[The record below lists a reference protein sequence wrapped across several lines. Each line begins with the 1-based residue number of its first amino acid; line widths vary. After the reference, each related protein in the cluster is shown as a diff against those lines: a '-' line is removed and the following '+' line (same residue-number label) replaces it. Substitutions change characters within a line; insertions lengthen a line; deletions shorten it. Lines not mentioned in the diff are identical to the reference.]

1 MHIELARRARSTPPR
16 RGVALGAILLILT
29 TAIPAAAQ
37 QGGRLEVRVVSAS
50 GAPVPGAVV
59 RAEAVPSPET
69 ARRASRAG
77 DAVRTPAE
85 RGRASHA
92 AAPAPA
98 ALTATTDADGRAV
111 IDAPA
116 PGRYT
121 VEASRIGYRDARRSV
136 DVPAGG
142 TARLT
147 LSLTEEPIALDAIEV
162 AVLRPDMSPT
172 AELDERDVAEAVAHD
187 AGMMLRTLPGLDA
200 VRRGALGLDPVVR
213 GLRETQV
220 GVYVDGVHAFPGGPG
235 GMDTPLSHTD
245 PAAIRSVEVIKG
257 PYALTWGAGNMSA
270 IRVETL
276 PLPGDGAAPF
286 GARFFTGYDA
296 NPGAVE
302 TGAQAAGTLGR
313 AAYALS
319 GAWRRGDDY
328 TAGDGSLVPASFRS
342 AEGRAKLGLR
352 LAPGSHLT
360 LAGAYQAQ
368 RAIDY
373 PGRPLD
379 ADYFDVYNGSVR
391 WELARDAGPLAGID
405 ALAYAYDVDHGMSNG
420 AKPTALPD
428 PDRMPPHPLAID
440 TRSGIRVYG
449 GRFAALL
456 RAGENR
462 LEVGGDAFHAIHDAR
477 RVIDRRDTGAPMGR
491 HLIWGG
497 ARITDAGLFLRAERA
512 IGDVD
517 VSAAIRLDRVLAD
530 ADSASDFFRT
540 YVTDDLSATE
550 TNLSAA
556 LTAGLPVAR
565 HWTLSAGIGSVVRT
579 ADANE
584 RFSDRNPARKMQIG
598 AEFVGDP
605 RIAPERSTQ
614 LDVWLEGRYPDV
626 AVSLNVFGRRID
638 HHITIEPTELPRQ
651 SMMNAPTVYRYVNG
665 EATYWGYEAAA
676 SVRLPRDL
684 TLSAA
689 AAYLYGQD
697 ETLDEPAFGVPPL
710 RGDVRLRWEPGF
722 RGAFLE
728 GGWRGVA
735 TQDRVATS
743 RGEVATEGY
752 RLFDIQ
758 GGFDLAR
765 RTRVRMGIENLTDE
779 AYVNHLNATNPF
791 TRARI
796 PEPGRV
802 LFVRLEQRL

>member
-1 MHIELARRARSTPPR
+1 MT
-16 RGVALGAILLILT
+16 
-29 TAIPAAAQ
+29 PAAAQ
-37 QGGRLEVRVVSAS
+37 QGGRIEVRVVSAA
-50 GAPVPGAVV
+50 GAPVQGATI
-59 RAEAVPSPET
+59 RAVATANTSDAAHAT
-69 ARRASRAG
+69 AREPT
-77 DAVRTPAE
+77 TPV
-85 RGRASHA
+85 
-92 AAPAPA
+92 AAPDDR
-98 ALTATTDADGRAV
+98 TATTDADGYAFIAV
-111 IDAPA
+111 PVPA
-116 PGRYT
+116 RY
-121 VEASRIGYRDARRSV
+121 VIEVSRLGFRDAREIV
-136 DVPAGG
+136 DLTAAGG
-142 TARLT
+142 AARVVVT
-147 LSLTEEPIALDAIEV
+147 LTEEPIALDVIEV
-162 AVLRPDMSPT
+162 AVLRPDLSPT
-172 AELDERDVAEAVAHD
+172 TALDERAVAETVVHD
-187 AGMMLRTLPGLDA
+187 AGTMLRTLPGLDA

-220 GVYVDGVHAFPGGPG
+220 GVYVDGIHTFPGGPG

-257 PYALTWGAGNMSA
+257 PYALTWGAGNMGA

-286 GARFFTGYDA
+286 GARVFTGYDGNLGA
-296 NPGAVE
+296 FEGGAQVAGARGAV
-302 TGAQAAGTLGR
+302 
-313 AAYALS
+313 AYALA

-328 TAGDGSLVPASFRS
+328 TAGDGSVVPASFRS

-352 LAPGSHLT
+352 LAPGSRIT

-368 RAIDY
+368 RDIDY

-379 ADYFDVYNGSVR
+379 ADYFDVYSGSVR
-391 WELARDAGPLAGID
+391 WELTRNTGAFAGLDAH
-405 ALAYAYDVDHGMSNG
+405 AYAYDVDHGMSND

-449 GRFAALL
+449 GRLAALL
-456 RAGENR
+456 RAGETR
-462 LEVGGDAFHAIHDAR
+462 LEVGGDAFHAIHDAHR
-477 RVIDRRDTGAPMGR
+477 AIDRRDTGQPMGR

-497 ARITDAGLFLRAERA
+497 ARITDAGLFVRAERSF
-512 IGDVD
+512 GDLA
-517 VSAAIRLDRVLAD
+517 VSAAVRVDRVLAD
-530 ADSASDFFRT
+530 ADSASEFFRT
-540 YVTDDLSATE
+540 NVTHELSASE

-556 LTAGLPVAR
+556 LTAGLPITR

-584 RFSDRNPARKMQIG
+584 RYSDRNAARKMQIG
-598 AEFVGDP
+598 AEFVGNP

-614 LDVWLEGRYPDV
+614 LDLWLEGRYPAI

-638 HHITIEPTELPRQ
+638 DHITIQPTEFPRQ
-651 SMMNAPTVYRYVNG
+651 SMMSAPTVYRYVNG
-665 EATYWGYEAAA
+665 AAVYWGYEAAA

-689 AAYLYGQD
+689 ASYLYGHD

-710 RGDVRLRWEPGF
+710 RGDVRLRWEPGV
-722 RGAFLE
+722 RGLYVE

-735 TQDRVATS
+735 RQDRAATS

-752 RLFDIQ
+752 GLFDVQ
-758 GGFDLAR
+758 AGFDLTR
-765 RTRVRMGIENLTDE
+765 RTRVRLGIENLTDE

-791 TRARI
+791 TGARI

-802 LFVRLEQRL
+802 LFVRVEQRM